1 MELASAE
8 LAWAVAVSLKPPS
21 RAQMEPLSVGG
32 LVARG
37 VPAAVAA
44 MTRAEVK
51 AMGLVPERPVLLPE
65 QAMAPEPASR
75 CRLTPALGAL
85 CRPQGSAPGE
95 SPLCRP
101 VAARALRSAATR
113 WSSRPVKP
121 TEDFCRE
128 KSKFMH

>member
-1 MELASAE
+1 MSAVP
-8 LAWAVAVSLKPPS
+8 LS
-21 RAQMEPLSVGG
+21 RAQMEPL
-32 LVARG
+32 LVKGSMARG

-44 MTRAEVK
+44 VTRALER
-51 AMGLVPERPVLLPE
+51 AMGLVPERPALLPE

-85 CRPQGSAPGE
+85 RRPQGSAPGG

-101 VAARALRSAATR
+101 VAAWALRSAAMR
-113 WSSRPVKP
+113 WSSRPEKP
-121 TEDFCRE
+121 TEDFCGE